1 MEGLEKLEGIA
12 CSKTISKGVN
22 PMPPIWS
29 ILDLYKGQGQ
39 SFWYLKSSF
48 LTSFLKAFLCLDFY
62 IPPFLMIEDDMGY
75 EILRSTPEFLKAGYL
90 SLL

>member
-1 MEGLEKLEGIA
+1 MEGLEKLEGTGY
-12 CSKTISKGVN
+12 SKTISKGVN

-39 SFWYLKSSF
+39 SFWYLKSHF
-48 LTSFLKAFLCLDFY
+48 LTSCLKSCLDFY
-62 IPPFLMIEDDMGY
+62 IPLFLMIEDDVGY